1 MLRSLHPNWL
11 PVALGGALGATAR
24 HLTTLATM
32 NLLGTGFPWGT
43 LLANGLG
50 SFLIGLVAAWMTDGS
65 GGEAR
70 KQFLIAGFCGGYT
83 TFSIFSLELL
93 LMLEARQVGTAAVYL
108 GLSLAIWLGA
118 VAAGYESGRRLGMRA

>member
-1 MLRSLHPNWL
+1 MLRNLHPNWL

-24 HLTTLATM
+24 HLTSITTM
-32 NLLGTGFPWGT
+32 NLFGTAFPLGT

-50 SFLIGLVAAWMTDGS
+50 SFLIGLVAASMTDGS
-65 GGEAR
+65 GEAR

-93 LMLEARQVGTAAVYL
+93 IMLEARQMGTAAAYL
-108 GLSLAIWLGA
+108 GLSLAVWLSA
-118 VAAGYESGRRLGMRA
+118 VAAGYETGRRLGMRA